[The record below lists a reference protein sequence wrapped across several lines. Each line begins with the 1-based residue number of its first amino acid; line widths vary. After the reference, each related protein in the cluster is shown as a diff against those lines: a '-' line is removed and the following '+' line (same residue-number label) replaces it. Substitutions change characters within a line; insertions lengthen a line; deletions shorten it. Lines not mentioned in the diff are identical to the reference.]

1 MSKVEVD
8 YPLCFQ
14 KYVDDDGNEKYLDLS
29 DHELSLIERFWV
41 CQQIRNGYKIHKEDI
56 ALRYNIDISLISKWL
71 LNLVPTNHTANVES
85 PIDELGMD
93 ILMIEYNK
101 DLEGD
106 DEKRYSKTIME
117 QQQYTI
123 ERKTLHDMYY

>member
-1 MSKVEVD
+1 MSKDEED

-14 KYVDDDGNEKYLDLS
+14 KIVDDDGNEKYLDLS

-41 CQQIRNGYKIHKEDI
+41 CQQIRNDKISKEDI

-71 LNLVPTNHTANVES
+71 LNLVPTNHTVNVES

-106 DEKRYSKTIME
+106 DDKRYSKTIME